1 MKKLT
6 VLIAVLAAGLLSLV
20 GVGVAD
26 AAPKVPLGGGSGIL
40 VLQGGNKAAA
50 CTITTVGRPTSGPNK
65 GQLIA
70 VTAGHCG
77 KPGQKVV
84 SENFQSRGEIGKIAY
99 SASDIDLAVIKL
111 NSNVAPLR
119 TVRGVT
125 IRSINTAPVE
135 FPTVLCKTGRT
146 TGKTCGVT
154 WFSDKSSHFSQV
166 CVVEGDSGSPVVVG
180 NQLVGMVNAY
190 YFVSCLGPETGT
202 NAGAIMKRLD
212 KIGYNGFKPV

>member
-6 VLIAVLAAGLLSLV
+6 VLIAVIAAGLLSLV
-20 GVGVAD
+20 GVGIAD

-50 CTITTVGRPTSGPNK
+50 CTVTTVGRPKSGK
-65 GQLIA
+65 HAGELIA

-77 KPGQKVV
+77 KAGQDVL
-84 SENFQSRGEIGKIAY
+84 SESFQNRGKIGKIVY
-99 SASDIDLAVIKL
+99 SASDIDIAVIKL

-125 IRSINTAPVE
+125 IRKINTTPIQ

-154 WFSDKSSHFSQV
+154 WFSDSSAHFSQV

-180 NQLVGMVNAY
+180 DQLVGMVNAY

-202 NAGAIMKRLD
+202 NARTILNRLT
-212 KIGYNGFKPV
+212 KVGYGDFKPV